1 MTTNLTVVLVHR
13 NDFERAQVR
22 TAFEGMPGISIAGE
36 RTDLRSGIA
45 LARQVKPTILV
56 VEFASPVEDILT
68 EVQRYKLEHPDG
80 AVFLF
85 GEAFDQEVL
94 LKALRAGAT
103 DVMRRPLDRGALTE
117 AVDRVAKI
125 VARKAGTAA
134 TRSVFTVFSNKGGTG
149 VSTIATNL
157 AVAMRRLTGQE
168 VALADFDYQS
178 GDVAGLL
185 KVQPTRS
192 LGDLLGAHPINST
205 SVQDVMMKHSSGV
218 CLLAEPDQ
226 LDRVEGV
233 TSLQVGSILDV
244 LSGTF
249 EVVVVDTPHMFNEVT
264 LEIFDRSSV
273 VLLVVEL
280 SIPSV
285 RAAMRSLEI
294 FHKLNYLAVP
304 DRVRVVVNRRDE
316 RSALSVAQLEE
327 MLGLKVY
334 GSIANDYTAV
344 SEAINLGK
352 PLCSENSESRAGRD
366 LMALAR
372 QLSPVPIESNNG
384 ETESAAPQARRP
396 GRIRLFGR
404 G

>member
-1 MTTNLTVVLVHR
+1 MTSNLTVVLVHR
-13 NDFERAQVR
+13 NDFDRAQLR
-22 TAFEGMPGISIAGE
+22 TAFEAMSIVSIAGE
-36 RTDLRSGIA
+36 RSDLRAGVA
-45 LARQVKPTILV
+45 LARQVKPAILV
-56 VEFASPVEDILT
+56 VEFTPPVDEALT
-68 EVQRYKLEHPDG
+68 EIQRYKTDNPDG

-85 GEAFDQEVL
+85 GEAIDPDL
-94 LKALRAGAT
+94 LLRAVRAGAT
-103 DVMRRPLDRGALTE
+103 DVLRRPLDRGALTE
-117 AVDRVAKI
+117 AVDRVSKI
-125 VARKAGTAA
+125 VARKAGTATA
-134 TRSVFTVFSNKGGTG
+134 RSVVTAFSNKGGTG
-149 VSTIATNL
+149 VSTVATNL
-157 AVAMRRLTGQE
+157 AVGLRRLTSRE
-168 VALADFDYQS
+168 VALVDFDYQS

-185 KVQPTRS
+185 KVQPTRN
-192 LGDLLGAHPINST
+192 LGDLLGEQPINST
-205 SVQDVMMKHSSGV
+205 SVQDVLMKHSSGV
-218 CLLAEPDQ
+218 CVLAEPDQ

-233 TSLQVGSILDV
+233 NARQVGAILDV

-249 EVVVVDTPHMFNEVT
+249 EMVVVDTPHVFNEIT

-304 DRVRVVVNRRDE
+304 DRVRLVVNRRDE
-316 RSALSVAQLEE
+316 RSALSLDQLEE

-334 GSIANDYTAV
+334 GTIANDYTAV

-352 PLCSENSESRAGRD
+352 PLCGEGSESRAARD
-366 LMALAR
+366 LMAIAR
-372 QLSPVPIESNNG
+372 KLSPVHIESIHG
-384 ETESAAPQARRP
+384 ETEPAASQRRP

>member
-1 MTTNLTVVLVHR
+1 MSNLTIVLVHR
-13 NDFERAQVR
+13 NDFERAQLR
-22 TAFEGMPGISIAGE
+22 TAFETMANLSIAGE
-36 RTDLRSGIA
+36 RSDVRSGVA

-56 VEFASPVEDILT
+56 LEFAPPVDDILT
-68 EVQRYKLEHPDG
+68 EIQRYKIDNPDG

-85 GEAFDQEVL
+85 GDAIDPDML
-94 LKALRAGAT
+94 LRAVRAGAT
-103 DVMRRPLDRGALTE
+103 DVLRRPLDRGALTE

-125 VARKAGTAA
+125 VTRKLGTAA
-134 TRSVFTVFSNKGGTG
+134 TRSVVTVFSNKGGTG

-157 AVAMRRLTGQE
+157 AVGFRRLTSRE

-185 KVQPTRS
+185 KVQPTRNLS
-192 LGDLLGAHPINST
+192 DLLGDQPLNST
-205 SVQDVMMKHSSGV
+205 SVQDVLMKHPSGV
-218 CLLAEPDQ
+218 CVLAEPDQ

-233 TSLQVGSILDV
+233 NAHQIGAILDV

-249 EVVVVDTPHMFNEVT
+249 EMVVVDTPHVFNEIT

-273 VLLVVEL
+273 VLLVAEL

-304 DRVRVVVNRRDE
+304 DRVRLVVNRRDE
-316 RSALSVAQLEE
+316 RSALSIDQLEE

-334 GSIANDYTAV
+334 GTIANDYTAV

-352 PLCSENSESRAGRD
+352 PLCGEHSESRAARD

-372 QLSPVPIESNNG
+372 KLSPAPIESITS
-384 ETESAAPQARRP
+384 ETEPATPQRRP